1 MLMVRYPTK
10 AGRKYFLAIRS
21 FLFFFLGIPWR
32 PYVTKNRVSSPE
44 CLTATYLTSATAF
57 GTGVVVY
64 MAYGVWHSSERQNDD
79 PECSLLE
86 NVMCDDVSSDD
97 VLPLAEQRREVLVE
111 TF

>member
-1 MLMVRYPTK
+1 MR
-10 AGRKYFLAIRS
+10 RS
-21 FLFFFLGIPWR
+21 
-32 PYVTKNRVSSPE
+32 
-44 CLTATYLTSATAF
+44 TSAASSYALAVAVRRTMVCF
-57 GTGVVVY
+57 RRGVVVY
-64 MAYGVWHSSERQNDD
+64 MAYGVWHSSERQSDD

>member
-1 MLMVRYPTK
+1 MRALSVWLSPLFERANDSIGIAFFVARVK
-10 AGRKYFLAIRS
+10 LA
-21 FLFFFLGIPWR
+21 
-32 PYVTKNRVSSPE
+32 
-44 CLTATYLTSATAF
+44 
-57 GTGVVVY
+57 GVVVY
-64 MAYGVWHSSERQNDD
+64 MAYGVWHSSERQSDD